1 VPSQIEVAAAR
12 ILARREI
19 RATLAELA
27 GVAASARYHE
37 VDVRDA
43 AAVRAVIDGIY
54 RVHGRIDGVVHGAGV
69 LEDKRMSDKN
79 TESFNRVYRTKVD
92 GACNL
97 AGALRADLG
106 FMVLFGSISGVF
118 GNRGQVDYS
127 SANDALDS
135 LARMWAERF
144 RGRVVAVD
152 WGPWASLTA
161 GAGMVSAELER
172 EYARR
177 GVGMISVDDGIAC
190 LLREL
195 AWGSD
200 DIPQVVY
207 MRNSPASTDPFG
219 RGHDDGRG

>member
-1 VPSQIEVAAAR
+1 MPNQIEIAAAR

-27 GVAASARYHE
+27 GAAASARYHE
-37 VDVRDA
+37 DDVRDRS
-43 AAVRAVIDGIY
+43 AVQAVIDGIY
-54 RVHGRIDGVVHGAGV
+54 RAHGRIDGVIHGAGV
-69 LEDKRMSDKN
+69 LEDKRMNDKD

-92 GACNL
+92 GARNL
-97 AGALRADLG
+97 ADALRSDLS

-135 LARMWAERF
+135 LARMWSERF

-152 WGPWASLTA
+152 WGPWASLGT

-200 DIPQVVY
+200 DVPQVVY
-207 MRNSPASTDPFG
+207 MRSSPVSPNPLDLG
-219 RGHDDGRG
+219 RD